1 MFYILYLYDV
11 NKYTQWFEIK
21 YNINSLNIDNIIKDK
36 NFNYKDIEIEWIYT
50 YK

>member
-1 MFYILYLYDV
+1 MFYILYLYDS

-21 YNINSLNIDNIIKDK
+21 YNTNSLNIDNFIKDK
-36 NFNYKDIEIEWIYT
+36 KFNYKDIDIEWISV